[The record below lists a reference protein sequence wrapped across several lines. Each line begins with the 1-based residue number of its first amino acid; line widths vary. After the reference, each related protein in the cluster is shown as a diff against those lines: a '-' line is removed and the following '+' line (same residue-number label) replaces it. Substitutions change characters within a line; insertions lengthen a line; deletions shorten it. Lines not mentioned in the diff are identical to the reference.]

1 MLLAAPRHSPD
12 ALALL
17 WKQEADDAD
26 VDTRI
31 VDHFDQIFTDD
42 AAPGRL

>member
-1 MLLAAPRHSPD
+1 MLPTAPRRSPG

-17 WKQEADDAD
+17 WTQEADGAD

-31 VDHFDQIFTDD
+31 ADHFDQIFTDD
-42 AAPGRL
+42 PEPRRF